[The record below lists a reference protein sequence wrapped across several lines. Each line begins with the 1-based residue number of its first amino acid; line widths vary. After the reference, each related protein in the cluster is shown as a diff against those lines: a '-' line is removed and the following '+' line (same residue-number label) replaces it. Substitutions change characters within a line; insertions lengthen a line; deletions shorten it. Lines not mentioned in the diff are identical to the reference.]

1 MMHESDNF
9 FAEQTLLMVA
19 NEKIGTMDDDKI
31 ITTILQNDF
40 AGMPQKPKWVDAS
53 GLSRY
58 NLMTPQDFVWVLTQ
72 MKNQFA
78 WERIQAIFP
87 TGDDGTLAG
96 LYKNYAG
103 KIYAKT
109 GTLSNTV
116 ALSGFITTN
125 KGKELVFSV
134 LVNAHQSSASTI
146 RKSIEQLIT
155 NIIETY

>member
-1 MMHESDNF
+1 MHESDNF

-40 AGMPQKPKWVDAS
+40 AGMPQKPKWVDGS

-58 NLMTPQDFVWVLTQ
+58 NLMTPQDFVWVLTL
-72 MKNQFA
+72 MKYQFA
-78 WERIQAIFP
+78 WDRIQAIFP